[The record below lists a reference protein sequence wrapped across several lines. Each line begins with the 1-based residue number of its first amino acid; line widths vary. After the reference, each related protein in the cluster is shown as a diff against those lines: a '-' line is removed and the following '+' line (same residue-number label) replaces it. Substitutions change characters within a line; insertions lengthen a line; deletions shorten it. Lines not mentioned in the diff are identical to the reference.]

1 MTVHVG
7 RRRFLKVA
15 GAASAPFFIPA
26 RARGANERIVIG
38 VIGVGSQGSAL
49 LASFAKR
56 ATVAAIA
63 DLSLARAEERAKSCK
78 ADMAV
83 QDYRRLLDRKDIDAV
98 VIAVPHHWHALCAI
112 HAAQAGKDI
121 YCEKPLAYTI
131 EEGRRIADAVRT
143 HGRVFQTG
151 LQQRSGTK
159 EREGCMHVRNGTLGA
174 ISRVLAYDYASPMEP
189 DFPGAPVPEG
199 LDWDRWCGP
208 VEPVPFNPVIW
219 DNKSNPS
226 WVSLRPFSGGAM
238 TDWGAHGLDMA
249 QWGLGMDDSGP
260 EEVWVEGE
268 PFVPRK
274 STPADPGGR
283 QKGPTSPRVFMRYP
297 TGAVLEFSKG
307 PQFGVTFVGEKGTLT
322 VQRGSWK
329 ATPPDLVTGPVENP
343 RVVLTT
349 STDHHGNWLACIRDR
364 GTPVASVEVG
374 HRTTSIG
381 HLANI
386 ARWTSGL
393 TGRVGERLRWDAKAE
408 RFTNSPEANGFLSR
422 AYRRGYELPPI
433 G

>member
-1 MTVHVG
+1 MTWRPD
-7 RRRFLKVA
+7 RRRFLQT
-15 GAASAPFFIPA
+15 AAVLSAPLVVPA
-26 RARGANERIVIG
+26 RVFGANERIALG
-38 VIGVGSQGSAL
+38 VIGVGTQGSTL
-49 LASFAKR
+49 LSSFAKR

-63 DLSLARAEERAKSCK
+63 DVSLPRAEEKAKSCG
-78 ADMAV
+78 AGTAV

-131 EEGRRIADAVRT
+131 EEGRRITEAVRK

-151 LQQRSGTK
+151 LQQRSGAK
-159 EREGCMHVRNGTLGA
+159 EYEGCMHVRNGTLGV
-174 ISRVLAYDYASPMEP
+174 ISKVLAYDYASPMEP
-189 DFPGAPVPEG
+189 HFPGEPIPEG

-208 VEPVPFNPVIW
+208 VDPVPFNGLIW
-219 DNKSNPS
+219 NNKSNPS

-249 QWGLGMDDSGP
+249 QWGLGMDEAGP

-268 PFVPRK
+268 PFTPRK

-283 QKGPTSPRVFMRYP
+283 QKGPTSPTVFMRYP
-297 TGAVLEFSKG
+297 TGAILEFSKG
-307 PQFGVTFVGEKGTLT
+307 PQFGVTFVGERGTLT

-329 ATPPDLVTGPVENP
+329 ASPEELVTGPVANP
-343 RVVLTT
+343 TVTLAR
-349 STDHHGNWLACIRDR
+349 STDHHANWLDCIRDR
-364 GTPVASVEVG
+364 GTPVAAAEVG
-374 HRTTSIG
+374 HRTTTIG

-393 TGRVGERLRWDAKAE
+393 TGRVGERLKWDAKAE
-408 RFTNSPEANGFLSR
+408 RFTNSPEANTFLTRSS
-422 AYRRGYELPPI
+422 RRGYELPVV